1 MRNELVTANI
11 PGGSILIDRH
21 SSRGEKNRVLCDM
34 HYHDE
39 VELLSITDGSL
50 VILVNG
56 IQHPCQKGDIIFF
69 SPRVPHATYYNG
81 DSCAYTL
88 VQFRPE
94 HFLGDSNNTGKYFN
108 RFLRNAELPYK
119 IIRSKP
125 LTELIAHALEEHRE
139 QAQAFDLSVKGMI
152 YTMIAYL
159 CREGVLSTENSD
171 YSADIAKILPSLA
184 YIEENYVRDLTLDEV
199 AGVQGLN
206 PSYFCRIFKK
216 ASGSGFVDY
225 LNFVRVCKSEKLLA
239 VSDRSVLE
247 VAYEVGFSSV
257 SYFNRI
263 FKKYK
268 NCTPTEYRRAQ
279 YENR

>member
-11 PGGSILIDRH
+11 PGGSILIDCH

-39 VELLSITDGSL
+39 VELLSITEGSL
-50 VILVNG
+50 LILVNG
-56 IQHPCQKGDIIFF
+56 IQHPCKKGDIIFF

-81 DSCAYTL
+81 DSCSYTL

-119 IIRSKP
+119 IIHSRP
-125 LTELIAHALEEHRE
+125 LSELIAHALEEHRE

-159 CREGVLSTENSD
+159 CREGVLSAENSD
-171 YSADIAKILPSLA
+171 YSADISKILPSLA

-263 FKKYK
+263 FKRYK